1 MRKKQPSYFKSTV
14 LLSLL
19 LSTATITLSA
29 EKLDYD
35 YAIKWAREGE
45 IVKSLEALKMLHI
58 ENPHNKNLHYDYIA
72 VLGWAKKDRE
82 ALELSR
88 SLDFNTVPASTI
100 QNVAKSARN
109 MKKYKHAVKLYVK
122 GAKRFPDISDFYLG
136 LALTLNDMKR
146 VKLSNRVFK
155 KAKEKFPNDL
165 NIKFTQ
171 AELYE
176 QNKNFFDAM
185 NIYQDLLSNPKVHD
199 KVVVRLVGTLRR
211 LKMPFAAQK
220 YIDANPKLFDNQT
233 RTSIQADQ
241 ATFKLRWGTKG
252 YHKEDDTSDVQEALG
267 KIDGVINTLEYEN
280 NDPVNNKRLQ
290 NAYFD
295 KIIALNALDRKDEV
309 IVLYKELKSFGVN
322 IPFNILNI
330 AGDAYLF
337 NKKSK
342 LAQRTFIESLN
353 KKPNHF
359 KTKILLFHAYSDGY
373 DMNKALALAKSMDK
387 QELPKIWDSNHLHKI
402 ENPRKSDTTLLRI
415 LAYEYSGYMDQ
426 AQYELEALVGKAPL
440 SGEYRSALAKLYF
453 YRGWYD
459 QAQQQYQIL
468 INNNPKD
475 FDAKAGKILT
485 ALEQR
490 KYKTVHQ
497 SLQDLSAQYPKKK
510 IGLKELYK
518 TWEQHNKSAFTIES
532 SYGRD
537 PAESN
542 RDNSNAYHIDAY
554 YYASPINYNWRP
566 FVFTKFSH
574 TEFYKQTLDNQRY
587 GLGAEYKDENLEVNT
602 KLAYNATEIE
612 ELAPSIDAR
621 FHINDKLSLSGGYAY
636 FSEGTPLRAIMYG
649 TRADSFHA
657 GIRYR
662 ASDSRSTSLRYEM
675 MDFTDENRRDT
686 LSLSHFQRLI
696 YGPYYNLDAHVW
708 AGAMQNTKG
717 DKVYYNPEEDA
728 YISVEA
734 KNIWNLYTLYAMNI
748 KQILGLEIGS
758 HWEKEY
764 GSNMTG
770 ALSLEQQWQ
779 MNENFGFDFGYL
791 RKRSSYDGEIEY
803 ASELFLN
810 LNGRF

>member
-1 MRKKQPSYFKSTV
+1 MRKKQPFTFKLSIFTLL
-14 LLSLL
+14 LLSL
-19 LSTATITLSA
+19 TPIMLSA
-29 EKLDYD
+29 QMLDYG
-35 YAIKWAREGE
+35 YAIKWAREGQTD
-45 IVKSLEALKMLHI
+45 KSLKILKRLYD
-58 ENPHNKNLHYDYIA
+58 ENPHNKNLLYDYIA
-72 VLGWAKKDRE
+72 VLGWAEKDKE
-82 ALELSR
+82 ALKLSR

-146 VKLSNRVFK
+146 VKLSNRVFNR
-155 KAKEKFPNDL
+155 AKEKFPNDL
-165 NIKFTQ
+165 NLKFTQ
-171 AELYE
+171 AEIYE
-176 QNKNFFDAM
+176 SHQNFFDAM
-185 NIYQDLLSNPKVHD
+185 AIYQDMLSNPKVHD
-199 KVVVRLVGTLRR
+199 RAIVRLVGTLRR

-220 YIDANPKLFDNQT
+220 YIDANPKLFDNET
-233 RTSIQADQ
+233 RTSIQGDQ
-241 ATFKLRWGTKG
+241 STFQLRWGTKG
-252 YHKEDDTSDVQEALG
+252 YHKEDDTSDVEEALG
-267 KIDGVINTLEYEN
+267 KIEGVINTLARKN
-280 NDPVNNKRLQ
+280 NDPLNNRRLQ

-295 KIIALNALDRKDEV
+295 KIIALSALDRKEEA
-309 IVLYKELKSFGVN
+309 IALYEALKSFGVN
-322 IPFNILNI
+322 VPFNVLNVV
-330 AGDAYLF
+330 GDAYLS
-337 NKKSK
+337 KKKPK

-373 DMNKALALAKSMDK
+373 DMNEALALAENMDQK
-387 QELPKIWDSNHLHKI
+387 ELPKIWDSNHLHKV
-402 ENPRKSDTTLLRI
+402 ENPRKTETTLLKI
-415 LAYEYSGYMDQ
+415 LAYEYSGYMDK
-426 AQYELEALVGKAPL
+426 AQHELEELVGKAPL
-440 SGEYRSALAKLYF
+440 NGAYRSSLAKLYF

-459 QAQQQYQIL
+459 KAQQQYQIL

-490 KYKTVHQ
+490 RYKAAEQ
-497 SLQDLSAQYPKKK
+497 SLQNLAAEYPKKK
-510 IGLKELYK
+510 IELQALYK
-518 TWEQHNKSAFTIES
+518 RWNQHNKGAFTIES
-532 SYGRD
+532 SFGRD
-537 PAESN
+537 PTESN
-542 RDNSNAYHIDAY
+542 RDNSNTYHIDAY
-554 YYASPINYNWRP
+554 YYASPVNDNWRP

-574 TEFYKQTLDNQRY
+574 TEFFKQRLNNQRY
-587 GLGAEYKDENLEVNT
+587 GLGLSYQDETVEAKA

-612 ELAPSIDAR
+612 EAAPSIDAR
-621 FHINDKLSLSGGYAY
+621 FHINDKLSISGGYAY

-662 ASDSRSTSLRYEM
+662 ASESKSTSLHYEM
-675 MDFTDENRRDT
+675 MDFTDENRRDI

-728 YISVEA
+728 YISLEA
-734 KNIWNLYTLYAMNI
+734 KNIWNLYTLYEFNI

-779 MNENFGFDFGYL
+779 MSENFGFDFGYL